1 MTAKCRICNTQ
12 LNEKIFHILDM
23 PLTDDFVEITKQD
36 KVEYVHDIS
45 IYRCGSCGVTQ
56 NPDDFDHE
64 TYYQDYQYSTG
75 HSEFTKRFM
84 SSYAGSTFEAFKKTN
99 GRNARSVL
107 EVGSGDG
114 QQLMAFKP
122 LGAQILIGIEPSEYL
137 AKIANDQDIRTEINF
152 FGTHMSSLINNPVDV
167 CLSSYTFDHVR
178 EPLDYLAAA
187 HNLLNDG
194 GILALEIH
202 DFGKIVE
209 RTEYCLFEHEHT
221 IYLSED
227 IVKNL
232 MEQTGFSVLSINPLP
247 PEVTRG
253 NSLIVIAAK
262 TSHPEL
268 SFADTGENKKIK
280 LDDLQKR
287 ITTTIDRI
295 DDWLRTLP
303 DSSNVVGFGAG
314 GRGVMTVAALKEHK
328 KIKALLDSNYKSNKY
343 LTPKTRI
350 PVVGPDSWGQYK
362 DAYCIV
368 FSFGYFNEI
377 LEALIKVGFK
387 KENIISLLTF
397 YPDNN
402 R

>member
-1 MTAKCRICNTQ
+1 MTIKCRICNNN

-23 PLTDDFVEITKQD
+23 PLTDDFVEITNLD

-56 NPDDFDHE
+56 NPNDFDHE

-75 HSEFTKRFM
+75 HSKFTKRFM
-84 SSYAGSTFEAFKKTN
+84 SSYAESTFEAFKKTN
-99 GRNARSVL
+99 GRNARSVI

-114 QQLMAFKP
+114 QQLIAFKP
-122 LGAQILIGIEPSEYL
+122 LGAEILIGIEPSEYL
-137 AKIANDQDIRTEINF
+137 AKIANDQGIRTEINL
-152 FGTHMSSLINNPVDV
+152 FGSHITYLITDPVDV

-178 EPLDYLAAA
+178 DPLDYLAAA
-187 HNLLNDG
+187 HNLLVDG

-202 DFGKIVE
+202 DFGKIVR

-232 MEQTGFSVLSINPLP
+232 LEQTGFSVLCINPLS

-253 NSLIVIAAK
+253 NSLIVIATK
-262 TSHPEL
+262 KNQPKL
-268 SFADTGENKKIK
+268 SFMDIEGNKKIK

-287 ITTTIDRI
+287 ISSTIDRI
-295 DDWLRTLP
+295 DNWISTLS

-350 PVVGPDSWGQYK
+350 PIAGPDSWSQYK

-368 FSFGYFNEI
+368 FSFGYFDEI
-377 LEALIKVGFK
+377 LESLIKVGFK
-387 KENIISLLTF
+387 KEKIISLLKF

-402 R
+402 Q

>member
-1 MTAKCRICNTQ
+1 MTPKCRICNSW

-23 PLTDDFVEITKQD
+23 PLTDDFVEITKQE
-36 KVEYVHDIS
+36 KVEYVRDIS
-45 IYRCGSCGVTQ
+45 IYRCSSCGVTQ

-84 SSYAGSTFEAFKKTN
+84 SSYAISTFEAFKKTN

-114 QQLMAFKP
+114 QQLMAFQP
-122 LGAQILIGIEPSEYL
+122 LGGTTLIGIEPSDYL
-137 AKIANDQDIRTEINF
+137 AKIANDQEIRTEINL
-152 FGTHMSSLINNPVDV
+152 FGTHMSHLISEPVDV
-167 CLSSYTFDHVR
+167 CISSYTFDHVR

-187 HNLLNDG
+187 HNLLVDG

-232 MEQTGFSVLSINPLP
+232 LEQTGFTVLCLNPLP
-247 PEVTRG
+247 PEDTRG

-262 TSHPEL
+262 TKHPKLCFTDAE
-268 SFADTGENKKIK
+268 EYKKIK
-280 LDDLQKR
+280 LDDLQSR
-287 ITTTIDRI
+287 ITSTIDRI
-295 DDWLRTLP
+295 DAWIRELP

-314 GRGVMTVAALKEHK
+314 GRGVMTIAALTEHK
-328 KIKALLDSNYKSNKY
+328 KIKALLDSNYESNKY

-350 PVVGPDSWGQYK
+350 PIAGPDSWVQYK

-377 LEALIKVGFK
+377 LEGLIKVGFK
-387 KENIISLLTF
+387 EENIISLLTF

-402 R
+402 Q